1 MHNRYIVYYD
11 IPKLYRGGVSILDMR
26 KIEIGDRFTH
36 QEYDKVIVRDL
47 VDHYENVN
55 IIEDTEMNQVRL
67 ESGTVAKTV
76 VSYQIE
82 TTDEVKSEKIHEF
95 AVNTELIE

>member
-1 MHNRYIVYYD
+1 
-11 IPKLYRGGVSILDMR
+11 MR
-26 KIEIGDRFTH
+26 KIEIGDCFTH
-36 QEYDKVIVRDL
+36 QDHDKVIVRDV

-55 IIEDTEMNQVRL
+55 IIEDDEMNQVRL

-95 AVNTELIE
+95 AVNTEIVE